1 MTVNLKRCRICGEVN
16 LFETSPTRC
25 PYCAVASSY
34 LQSSDDFSSNEN
46 RIQPTETERRDLE
59 DLTEVVRA
67 LARSALG
74 AADATLDDARASL
87 LRRISWI
94 QAEQVRVLCLLADES
109 TGPEWLQPLSVEDD
123 KRVAIQGI
131 DMRLAEAA
139 ALYERAAG
147 RATAPR
153 AREVAAAFAEA
164 ERRLAL
170 VPGL

>member
-1 MTVNLKRCRICGEVN
+1 MNLKRCRICGEVSM
-16 LFETSPTRC
+16 FDEAPARC
-25 PYCAVASSY
+25 PYCASNGSY
-34 LQSSDDFSSNEN
+34 LRASDEFSSKEN

-74 AADATLDDARASL
+74 AANASSDDARASL

-94 QAEQVRVLCLLADES
+94 QAEQVRVLCLLAAES
-109 TGPEWLQPLSVEDD
+109 TGPEWLRPLSVEDD
-123 KRVAIQGI
+123 ERLALRGV

-153 AREVAAAFAEA
+153 VREVAFAFAEA
-164 ERRLAL
+164 EGAL
-170 VPGL
+170 SRVLIA